1 MKIKIFNHEICV
13 CALLDTNSVMR
24 KKMRRNEETMFKL
37 LIVDDEPLV
46 QAGIKSMIN
55 WEELNIH
62 IVGIAA
68 NGQAAWQMI
77 REYDVDIVI
86 TDVKMPVM
94 SGLELVRKCSEEG
107 LSLPV
112 FIILTG
118 YEDFHFV
125 KEALTYQAVDYLVKL
140 ELTQDILLQ
149 SLKRAITRISELKR
163 TNQGAELMPE
173 NIFKEQFF
181 TRLLF
186 NLFETEHQF
195 QSQAKNLNVDFNYD
209 FFSAAYIEIS
219 SHRLNTMTLE
229 KQISLYVSSMQLVSE
244 LMSKYLACH
253 TVSLDSR
260 HFCIV
265 FFLKD
270 GAFSA
275 HKETIRLALQQVSA
289 MMFNYYS
296 VIIRASIGSCVENPL
311 LLSVSYQDAKQIF
324 PQVTDERPLLFF
336 DDVTGSTTLKNIFN
350 MSLFREDIRK
360 AYAEY
365 DEKALYDT
373 FSAIIGL
380 FEDQPTHY
388 TQALD
393 AACNVLYLSL
403 SLLNNG
409 EQIVSEIFAS
419 SNNGY
424 RSVYEMT
431 SVPQIMIYLET
442 LRDGLCTAFA
452 ARTKDYKN
460 NIVINAKKYIA
471 QHIEEKLTLNDV
483 AEVFCISPNY
493 LSVLFSKYNDI
504 GFSDF
509 VNQSKVDAAKK
520 MMEKGDYKIYE
531 ISDILGFE
539 SAFYFSRVFKKVT
552 GLSPRDYMRTI

>member
-1 MKIKIFNHEICV
+1 
-13 CALLDTNSVMR
+13 
-24 KKMRRNEETMFKL
+24 MFKL

-55 WEELNIH
+55 REESYIS
-62 IVGIAA
+62 IVGVAS
-68 NGQAAWQMI
+68 NGETAYQMI

-94 SGLELVRKCSEEG
+94 SGLELVRKCREEG
-107 LSLPV
+107 LTLPV

-140 ELTQDILLQ
+140 ELTQDMLHQ
-149 SLKRAITRISELKR
+149 SLDRAIARISELR
-163 TNQGAELMPE
+163 RSTQSAELIPE

-186 NLFETEHQF
+186 NLFETERQF
-195 QSQAKNLNVDFNYD
+195 SSQAKNLNIDFHYD
-209 FFSAAYIEIS
+209 SFCVAYIEINS
-219 SHRLNTMTLE
+219 RKLNTMTLD
-229 KQISLYVSSMQLVSE
+229 KQISLYVSSLQLVSE
-244 LMSKYLACH
+244 LMAKYLSCH

-265 FFLKD
+265 FFLKEN
-270 GAFSA
+270 GGVNQKA
-275 HKETIRLALQQVSA
+275 TIRQALEQVSS
-289 MMFNYYS
+289 MIFNYYS
-296 VIIRASIGSCVENPL
+296 VTFRASIGSCVEKPL
-311 LLSVSYQDAKQIF
+311 MLSVSYQDAKQIF
-324 PQVTDERPLLFF
+324 PQVTDEQPILFYEE
-336 DDVTGSTTLKNIFN
+336 VTGSATLKNIFN

-365 DEKALYDT
+365 DEKALYDI
-373 FSAIIGL
+373 FNSIIEL
-380 FEDQPTHY
+380 FRDQPTHY

-393 AACNVLYLSL
+393 AACNILYLSL

-409 EQIVSEIFAS
+409 EQAVSEIFAS
-419 SNNGY
+419 SGNGY
-424 RSVYEMT
+424 RSIYEMT

-442 LRDGLCTAFA
+442 LRDGLCAVFS

-460 NIVINAKKYIA
+460 NIVINAKKYIV
-471 QHIEEKLTLNDV
+471 QHIEDKLTLNDV
-483 AEVFCISPNY
+483 AEAFCISPNY
-493 LSVLFSKYNDI
+493 LSVLFSKYNDV

-509 VNQSKVDAAKK
+509 VNQSKVEAAKK
-520 MMEKGDYKIYE
+520 MMTQEDSKKIYE

-552 GLSPRDYMRTI
+552 GLSPRDYMKTI

>member
-1 MKIKIFNHEICV
+1 MY
-13 CALLDTNSVMR
+13 
-24 KKMRRNEETMFKL
+24 KL

-46 QAGIKSMIN
+46 QAGIKSMLN
-55 WEELNIH
+55 WEELNIS
-62 IVGIAA
+62 IVGVAA
-68 NGQAAWQMI
+68 NGQIAYEMIQKYAA
-77 REYDVDIVI
+77 DIVI

-94 SGLELVRKCSEEG
+94 SGLELVRKCRESG

-140 ELTQDILLQ
+140 ELTQDILRQ
-149 SLKRAITRISELKR
+149 SLGRAIARISELRRKI
-163 TNQGAELMPE
+163 QSSEILPE

-195 QSQAKNLNVDFNYD
+195 YSHANNLKINFNYD
-209 FFSAAYIEIS
+209 FFCVAYIEINS
-219 SHRLNTMTLE
+219 CKLNSMSLD
-229 KQISLYVSSMQLVSE
+229 KQISLYVSSLQLVSE
-244 LMSKYLACH
+244 LMAKYLSCH
-253 TVSLDSR
+253 TVSLDSK

-265 FFLKD
+265 FFLKETPD
-270 GAFSA
+270 
-275 HKETIRLALQQVSA
+275 HDYKDTIRQALEQVSS
-289 MMFNYYS
+289 MIFNYYS
-296 VIIRASIGSCVENPL
+296 VTIRVSIGSTVEKPL
-311 LLSVSYQDAKQIF
+311 MLSSSYQDAKQIF
-324 PQVTDERPLLFF
+324 PQITEEHPILFY
-336 DDVTGSTTLKNIFN
+336 DDVSDSAVLKNIFN

-365 DEKALYDT
+365 DEKALNDI
-373 FSAIIGL
+373 FNSIIEL
-380 FEDQPTHY
+380 FETQPTHY
-388 TQALD
+388 IQALD
-393 AACNVLYLSL
+393 AACNILYLSL

-419 SNNGY
+419 SGNGY
-424 RSVYEMT
+424 RSIYEMT
-431 SVPQIMIYLET
+431 SVPQIIIYLKT
-442 LRDGLCTAFA
+442 LRDGLCAFFS
-452 ARTKDYKN
+452 ARTRDYKN
-460 NIVINAKKYIA
+460 NIVINAKKYIV
-471 QHIEEKLTLNDV
+471 QHIEDKLTLNDV

-509 VNQSKVDAAKK
+509 VNQSKIGTAKR
-520 MMEKGDYKIYE
+520 MMSENDYKIYE
-531 ISDILGFE
+531 ISEILGFE

-552 GLSPRDYMRTI
+552 GLSPRDYMKTLQ